1 MKKVF
6 ALFLCL
12 IMALT
17 VIACGKDDAPKA
29 TEPESFVFSVGYGR
43 VKVTPALGVSLKG
56 YDKSEERLA
65 TAVLDDLYVS
75 CVVIQDEQGNRAAL
89 IAADSIY
96 TEEKVAQDAIRKLE
110 SQLGIPQEHV
120 FFSSS
125 HSHSTPAPG
134 SDISTAAVE
143 AATAAVADLKPATM
157 YGGTTNTDR
166 LNFVRHYIM
175 NDESVVGD
183 NYGST
188 KGKTDVGH
196 VTDADPEMRLIRFV
210 REGGKDIVMM
220 NWQSHPHRTGGM
232 TETNIS
238 ADIVG
243 TCRMAIEK
251 TLKCDFIY
259 LQGASGN
266 LNPISRISKENVTAD
281 HWSHGNAL
289 AQAAI
294 SAIDDLTQLESGLIR
309 ASVKTYTGKV
319 RKDDDTIQ
327 NAAADFMRVYEG
339 GGTTEEA
346 MKAAGGLVHSIYGA
360 RNVFK
365 RLSLKDEE
373 SLPIYALA
381 IGDVGLIGAPYEMFD
396 TNAQYIRKESPFAM
410 TFTVTYCNG
419 SNGYIPSAV
428 GFENGCYEMDSC
440 NFVAGTGEVLAL
452 EFVNMLKELKT
463 R

>member
-1 MKKVF
+1 MKRVI
-6 ALFLCL
+6 ALLLCL
-12 IMALT
+12 LMALA
-17 VIACGKDDAPKA
+17 VAACGSGE
-29 TEPESFVFSVGYGR
+29 TPETTVPQELVFSAGYGR
-43 VKVTPALGVSLKG
+43 VCVTPSLGVSLKG
-56 YDKSEERLA
+56 YDKADERLA
-65 TAVLDDLYVS
+65 TNILDDLYVS

-89 IAADSIY
+89 ISADSVW
-96 TEEKVAQDAIRKLE
+96 TDEKVAKEAMVKLE
-110 SQLGIPQEHV
+110 NQLGIAQSNV
-120 FFSSS
+120 FLTAT

-134 SDISTAAVE
+134 SDIATAALE
-143 AATAAVADLKPATM
+143 AATMAVADLKPATM
-157 YGGTTNTDR
+157 FGGTTVTEN

-175 NDESVVGD
+175 NDGSVVGD
-183 NYGST
+183 NYGT
-188 KGKTDVGH
+188 AAGKKYVKH
-196 VTDADPEMRLIRFV
+196 ESDADGEMRLIRLV

-243 TCRMAIEK
+243 ACRMAIEK
-251 TLKCDFIY
+251 GIDCDFIY
-259 LQGASGN
+259 LQGAAGN
-266 LNPISRISKENVTAD
+266 LNPISRISKENVAVD

-294 SAIDDLTQLESGLIR
+294 SAMDGLTPLRSGLIR
-309 ASVKTYTGKV
+309 ATSKTYTGKV
-319 RKDDDTIQ
+319 RKDDAKIQ
-327 NAAADFMRVYEG
+327 AAAADFIGVYEAG
-339 GGTTEEA
+339 GSTQEA
-346 MKAAGGLVHSIYGA
+346 MKAAGGLVHSIYSA

-419 SNGYIPSAV
+419 KNGYIPSAL
-428 GFENGCYEMDSC
+428 GFQNGCYEMDQC
-440 NFVAGTGEVLAL
+440 NFVAGTGEALAL
-452 EFVNMLKELKT
+452 EYVNMLKELKT
-463 R
+463 Q